1 MLLLRPD
8 RSQYHNSN
16 AWVAFIRTSAPTLPG
31 LCFLCQHI
39 CNVANL
45 LVPIHCSLMYTPKN
59 EPEIVIDL
67 SQMISYINISRRA
80 MVSSSCHTNVNLLKY
95 FTQIFVFDQES
106 DLQSLFNSMMYVCC
120 WWSCYYSCLGIT
132 VKYSG
137 TTDWDHLPTKVWW
150 SQLNCLPSWA
160 HLKKSMRLMF
170 SLIC

>member
-80 MVSSSCHTNVNLLKY
+80 MVSSSCHTNVNLLKLFHTDLCFWPGIR
-95 FTQIFVFDQES
+95 FTKPFLLHDVPRLLLVELLLFLFRHHCEIFRYYRLRPFTN
-106 DLQSLFNSMMYVCC
+106 QSLMES
-120 WWSCYYSCLGIT
+120 
-132 VKYSG
+132 VKFAF
-137 TTDWDHLPTKVWW
+137 HPE
-150 SQLNCLPSWA
+150 
-160 HLKKSMRLMF
+160 R
-170 SLIC
+170 I